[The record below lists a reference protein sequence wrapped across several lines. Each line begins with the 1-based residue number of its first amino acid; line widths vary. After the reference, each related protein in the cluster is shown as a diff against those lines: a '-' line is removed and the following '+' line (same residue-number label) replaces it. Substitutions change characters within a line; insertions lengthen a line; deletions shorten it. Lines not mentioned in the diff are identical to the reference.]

1 MTSIIHKISV
11 LLEITRIL
19 IRFLR
24 SIIDFYFFKKN
35 NYFFSQDI
43 MMENLR
49 FEEDEPIEE
58 YIIKDVRNLFRSEEL
73 IKKETIGTTIKDI
86 RNIFRLKKEN
96 KGIKDIRIIID
107 IRNLFKHGDIRNIY
121 RF

>member
-1 MTSIIHKISV
+1 M
-11 LLEITRIL
+11 
-19 IRFLR
+19 
-24 SIIDFYFFKKN
+24 
-35 NYFFSQDI
+35 
-43 MMENLR
+43 
-49 FEEDEPIEE
+49 
-58 YIIKDVRNLFRSEEL
+58 
-73 IKKETIGTTIKDI
+73 KKETIGTTIKDI